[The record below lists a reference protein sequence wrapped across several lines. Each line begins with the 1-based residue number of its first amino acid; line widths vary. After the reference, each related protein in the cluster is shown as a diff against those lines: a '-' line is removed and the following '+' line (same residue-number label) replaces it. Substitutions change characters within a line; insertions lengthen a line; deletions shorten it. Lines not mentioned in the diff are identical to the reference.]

1 MNTIVVIGVIVFVA
15 ITVGVLV
22 GVLRKPNSS
31 GQLTVAAIQ
40 ARLADEGNGQST
52 DGEPRG
58 DEEFASAKAAGAEQ
72 EGRAES

>member
-1 MNTIVVIGVIVFVA
+1 MNTIVVVGVIVFVA

-52 DGEPRG
+52 HTEPPQA
-58 DEEFASAKAAGAEQ
+58 EEFASAKAAAADPETPGKP
-72 EGRAES
+72 

>member
-1 MNTIVVIGVIVFVA
+1 MNTIVVVGVIVFVA

-52 DGEPRG
+52 HAEPHG
-58 DEEFASAKAAGAEQ
+58 NEELASAKVAGANP